1 MLEETRMKIEALG
14 WHVIAT
20 KKHADGVS
28 FDATDYSRLAHGGVF
43 SSEDEAMESCLQAVL
58 NG

>member
-1 MLEETRMKIEALG
+1 MIEQLG

-28 FDATDYSRLAHGGVF
+28 FDATNYKRLAKGEVF
-43 SSEDEAMESCLQAVL
+43 ASEDEAMESCLLAVL
-58 NG
+58 KGRNA

>member
-1 MLEETRMKIEALG
+1 MIEQLG

-28 FDATDYSRLAHGGVF
+28 FDATDYSRLAKGEICV
-43 SSEDEAMESCLQAVL
+43 SEDDAMRSCLAAVL
-58 NG
+58 EKT